1 MSDLPP
7 SPIQRYRMVARDL
20 RCRSAPQLRCS
31 DLDPALRA
39 SLVDLTLEVHP
50 GHKRVRTAATHAKEN
65 NALRRTTIN
74 VATPRANGA
83 ALAIWPKRIAM
94 PAAVPNER
102 NVRLVHAR
110 RLNEIK
116 PCVMRELQARLWWQ

>member
-1 MSDLPP
+1 MVGRGL
-7 SPIQRYRMVARDL
+7 RYQLALQWKCSALVPAR
-20 RCRSAPQLRCS
+20 RV
-31 DLDPALRA
+31 
-39 SLVDLTLEVHP
+39 SLVVLILKAHP
-50 GHKRVRTAATHAKEN
+50 GHKRVRTAATPARTR
-65 NALRRTTIN
+65 NALRRAPLN
-74 VATPRANGA
+74 VATPRANRA

-116 PCVMRELQARLWWQ
+116 PCIMRELQARLWR